1 LDGVKDFILKYNKG
15 KAEDIES
22 RIVVLMDATGSMGS
36 VIETTKQSV
45 VMMFERAQEI
55 LKDNKIPDDCFS
67 I

>member
-1 LDGVKDFILKYNKG
+1 
-15 KAEDIES
+15 
-22 RIVVLMDATGSMGS
+22 MDATGSMGS